1 MNIILLFNNKLEC
14 KNNKI
19 ILYMKKI
26 NHFRIFLIA
35 LRTAIIVVSGF
46 IAYEILLK
54 MEKILNKMYPNIHFY
69 FTKRKLLKLFLIF
82 LIDLSMIYFA
92 ILVLKVKL

>member
-1 MNIILLFNNKLEC
+1 
-14 KNNKI
+14 
-19 ILYMKKI
+19 MKKHI
-26 NHFRIFLIA
+26 NHFRIFLTA

-54 MEKILNKMYPNIHFY
+54 IEKTINKIYPSIHFY